1 MMLNLINLDDSG
13 KKYSFLVPILVF
25 FVNAVGFWNDIA
37 MVYNSLRILLKIFED
52 FFLFFLYSLSIS
64 GLYKTITNRAPAEMM
79 WALSPYVFLPL
90 LSAFL
95 DVRISLLI
103 LFFASLF
110 LFRKLELKNL
120 ILISLVRASALCLFI
135 WKISSWM
142 R

>member
-1 MMLNLINLDDSG
+1 MLNLIKLDDSG

-25 FVNAVGFWNDIA
+25 FVNTVAFWDDIA
-37 MVYNSLRILLKIFED
+37 IVYNSLRIFLKVLED

-64 GLYKTITNRAPAEMM
+64 GFYKTMTGRAPAEMM
-79 WALSPYVFLPL
+79 WAFSPYVFLPF

-103 LFFASLF
+103 LFFISL
-110 LFRKLELKNL
+110 LLLRKLELKNL
-120 ILISLVRASALCLFI
+120 IFISLARASALCFFI